1 MHVDRPSPASPSA
14 ALPWAAALETHA
26 PWLTTIIAVRLGEAQ
41 AVDDVMQ
48 EVALAVS
55 QSAARAGQTAAET
68 PRDWGPWLYRIAVR
82 QALLYRRKAG
92 RRRRWMHRYAADLPA
107 HPVAGDPLSWLLR
120 DERDTLVRRAVAR
133 LPPREAEILLL
144 KHVEDWSYREIAAR
158 LGTTPKAVETRLARA
173 RARLRSDL
181 SANADLSPS

>member
-1 MHVDRPSPASPSA
+1 MSFDRPSPASPAA
-14 ALPWAAALETHA
+14 ALPWAAALEAHA
-26 PWLTTIIAVRLGEAQ
+26 PWLETIVAVRLGEPQ

-55 QSAARAGQTAAET
+55 QSAARSGRTASEP
-68 PRDWGPWLYRIAVR
+68 PREWGPWLYRIAVR

-92 RRRRWMHRYAADLPA
+92 RRRKWIQRYAVEWPA
-107 HPVAGDPLSWLLR
+107 PAAAGDPLAWLLQ
-120 DERDTLVRRAVAR
+120 DERDAIVRRAVAR

-144 KHVEDWSYREIAAR
+144 KHVEGWSYREIAAR

-173 RARLRSDL
+173 RARLRADL
-181 SANADLSPS
+181 SANTDLSPP